1 MNDPNQPYDQGGDWG
16 AAPGAGMGD
25 NMGPSPETRPPG
37 QRGHGFADG
46 IGGPD
51 DSTPLIP
58 DIQINTK
65 VFFSRIK
72 GPILKAFIAISALSL
87 LVAGLKLVVNIAIGL
102 IGVGPSVYQITGGL
116 FSFMMI
122 LVGSLVGVF
131 QVALYA
137 PARNAMMMNTPEAPT
152 SIGEAISQS
161 KPALGKAFLLVFITS
176 TVIAVG
182 SGCCGIPGIIAFFL
196 LWPARYLVIARGMD
210 LSSGINASM
219 DVGKKYWLLIL
230 LMMVAIF
237 VMALGMGIVLGI
249 IGAING
255 AIAVGLISAKLPLPA
270 IVVVTSIL
278 GFGVDLISWLL
289 GALLG
294 VGIWCVEGGIMT
306 TIEVEEYGE
315 LVAP

>member
-25 NMGPSPETRPPG
+25 VGASPETRPPG

-72 GPILKAFIAISALSL
+72 GPILKTFLAISALSL
-87 LVAGLKLVVNIAIGL
+87 IVAVLKLVVNVALGL
-102 IGVGPSVYQITGGL
+102 IGVGPAAYQITGGL
-116 FSFMMI
+116 FNI
-122 LVGSLVGVF
+122 LLLLVGMLVGVF
-131 QVALYA
+131 QVALYV

-152 SIGEAISQS
+152 SIGEAISQA

-210 LSSGINASM
+210 ISSGINASM

-237 VMALGMGIVLGI
+237 VMVLGTSIILGI

-255 AIAVGLISAKLPLPA
+255 AITVALISAQLPLTA
-270 IVVVTSIL
+270 IVIVSAIL
-278 GFGVDLISWLL
+278 GFGVDLISWVL

-294 VGIWCVEGGIMT
+294 VGMWSVEGGIMT
-306 TIEVEEYGE
+306 TLETEEYGE

>member
-1 MNDPNQPYDQGGDWG
+1 
-16 AAPGAGMGD
+16 MGD
-25 NMGPSPETRPPG
+25 VGASPETRPPG

-72 GPILKAFIAISALSL
+72 GPILKTFLAISALSL
-87 LVAGLKLVVNIAIGL
+87 IVAVLKLVVNVALGL
-102 IGVGPSVYQITGGL
+102 IGVGPAVYQITGGL
-116 FSFMMI
+116 FNI
-122 LVGSLVGVF
+122 LLLLVGMLVGVF
-131 QVALYA
+131 QVALYV

-152 SIGEAISQS
+152 SIGEAISQA

-210 LSSGINASM
+210 ISSGINASM

-237 VMALGMGIVLGI
+237 VMVLGTSIILGI

-255 AIAVGLISAKLPLPA
+255 AIAVALISAQLPLTA
-270 IVVVTSIL
+270 IVIVSAIL
-278 GFGVDLISWLL
+278 GFGVDLISWVL

-294 VGIWCVEGGIMT
+294 VGMWSVEGGIMT
-306 TIEVEEYGE
+306 TLEAEEYGE

>member
-1 MNDPNQPYDQGGDWG
+1 
-16 AAPGAGMGD
+16 MGD
-25 NMGPSPETRPPG
+25 VGASPETRPPG

-72 GPILKAFIAISALSL
+72 GPILKTFLAISALSL
-87 LVAGLKLVVNIAIGL
+87 IVAVLKLVVNVALGL
-102 IGVGPSVYQITGGL
+102 IGVGPAVYQITGGL
-116 FSFMMI
+116 FNI
-122 LVGSLVGVF
+122 LLLLVWMLVGVF
-131 QVALYA
+131 QVALYV

-152 SIGEAISQS
+152 SIGEAISQA

-210 LSSGINASM
+210 ISSGINASM

-237 VMALGMGIVLGI
+237 VMVLGTSIIMGI

-255 AIAVGLISAKLPLPA
+255 AITVALISAQLPLTA
-270 IVVVTSIL
+270 IVIVSAIL
-278 GFGVDLISWLL
+278 GFGVDLIRWVL

-294 VGIWCVEGGIMT
+294 VGMWSVEGGIMT
-306 TIEVEEYGE
+306 TLEAEEYGE

>member
-1 MNDPNQPYDQGGDWG
+1 
-16 AAPGAGMGD
+16 MGD
-25 NMGPSPETRPPG
+25 VGASPETRPPG

-72 GPILKAFIAISALSL
+72 GPILKTFLAISALSL
-87 LVAGLKLVVNIAIGL
+87 IVAVLKLVVNVALGL
-102 IGVGPSVYQITGGL
+102 IGVGPAAYQITGGL
-116 FSFMMI
+116 FNI
-122 LVGSLVGVF
+122 LLLLVGMLVGVF
-131 QVALYA
+131 QVALYV

-152 SIGEAISQS
+152 SIGEAISQA

-210 LSSGINASM
+210 ISSGINASM

-237 VMALGMGIVLGI
+237 VMVLGTSIILGI

-255 AIAVGLISAKLPLPA
+255 AIAVALISAQLPLTA
-270 IVVVTSIL
+270 IVIVSAIL
-278 GFGVDLISWLL
+278 GFGVDLISWVL

-294 VGIWCVEGGIMT
+294 VGMWSVEGGIMT
-306 TIEVEEYGE
+306 TLEAEEYGE